1 VFFPDNFLLLVVG
14 EEAAEEAAEGEEEE
28 EAGLVAW
35 VIVVGE
41 VGWRR
46 VKEGDEGE
54 EKEEAGKRKP
64 GGGSDVCDGGGR
76 RVVAKVTSRR
86 TRRRQGR
93 RRTTGRKGK
102 ERDARPLLILVLR
115 GKGGDNAA
123 NAEAGQGMVMS
134 WCVGGGGTMHTGNG
148 NRARGCSIPALSSL
162 QAPAAA
168 GAAGLLL
175 LIRSTGLLSSIS
187 MGVERWWQ
195 WCGRTRGEGTRVRR
209 RSNTSD
215 EVMMTLSEPG
225 AFGLS
230 LCRALCTR

>member
-1 VFFPDNFLLLVVG
+1 MFFPDNFLLLVVG

-86 TRRRQGR
+86 TRRQGR

>member
-1 VFFPDNFLLLVVG
+1 MFFPDNFLLLVVG

-54 EKEEAGKRKP
+54 EKEEGGKRKP

-86 TRRRQGR
+86 TRRQGR